1 MQHKNPDKV
10 FLLKWNWGGTAPGK
24 SFPATSGKEELYNKL
39 LFYIPKYL
47 FSSTTTNNQNYSFV
61 REKLHPA
68 PPRKLLFLQ
77 KHPCVISWLLPCKKA
92 GKSCFDGNKSP
103 ATNASNITL
112 ALVKLENLTF
122 LFPCMFFSVGGQRA
136 NTCDTCSWALE
147 INEKPSR

>member
-10 FLLKWNWGGTAPGK
+10 FPLKWNSEGNCAGK

-47 FSSTTTNNQNYSFV
+47 FSSTTTNQNYSFV

-68 PPRKLLFLQ
+68 PPRKLLILQ

-112 ALVKLENLTF
+112 TYWWNWKISHFYFLV
-122 LFPCMFFSVGGQRA
+122 FFSVGGQTA
-136 NTCDTCSWALE
+136 NASETCSWTLE